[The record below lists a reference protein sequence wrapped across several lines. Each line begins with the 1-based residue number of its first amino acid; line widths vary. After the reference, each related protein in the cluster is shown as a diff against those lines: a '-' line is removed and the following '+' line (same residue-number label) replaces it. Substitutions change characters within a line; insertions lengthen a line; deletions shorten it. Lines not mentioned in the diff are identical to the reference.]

1 MAIILRHD
9 SKDCEHRSIHNRYN
23 DGNDNFED
31 NDDEENK
38 DDDEEHLVTIDLV
51 LLFTELVNFLKKQ
64 HITILN
70 LLELKNQH
78 RSKLG
83 SSKLNKSMKDNIKIL
98 LPRNENTLSFA
109 FPRNNF
115 KFPQT
120 RVLSVWRPARKC
132 KTQFEAVPP
141 LDFPNLL

>member
-1 MAIILRHD
+1 MIIMRT
-9 SKDCEHRSIHNRYN
+9 I
-23 DGNDNFED
+23 

-38 DDDEEHLVTIDLV
+38 DDDEEHLVMTG
-51 LLFTELVNFLKKQ
+51 LKKQ

-120 RVLSVWRPARKC
+120 RVLSVWRRARKC
-132 KTQFEAVPP
+132 KTQFEAVPS